1 MGHRP
6 TATSAGGLLQLIRST
21 GGLTRHD
28 LLEQTGMSRTT
39 LYERL
44 DRLVRAGLIRESGR
58 EQSTGGRPAK
68 IVSFDD
74 LDKVVLTV
82 DIGHTRCLVSV
93 ARLDGS
99 ALSERLLHR
108 DGEDLESLTDQVA
121 QSGRE
126 LLAGLPG
133 QRLIG
138 VGLAIPAPVEA
149 LTGAR
154 RATYALP
161 DTDYPMVEELSQR
174 FGVPVSV
181 ENDARALALG
191 ESLCGPPHATGVVLG
206 VKYSSGVAMGI
217 VTEGLVMRGS
227 SGSAGQIGH
236 VRLDPQGP
244 PCRCGGRGCLTEY
257 VSGRALVRD
266 LKRPDVSAVDDLV
279 RAMDNGDRE
288 VVEAVRRAA
297 VLLGRSLGAIVQA
310 ADPGLVVFGGRLG
323 RHPMVAALLAEQA
336 RAYSS
341 VAVHQHTVFRA
352 AQLAHRSGTV
362 GLVAIVCDDTLNPV
376 RIDSLLESA
385 DPPSRLGT
393 MCETVV
399 GA

>member
-1 MGHRP
+1 MAHRP
-6 TATSAGGLLQLIRST
+6 SATSAGGLLQLLRET

-74 LDKVVLTV
+74 RDKVVLTI

-93 ARLDGS
+93 S
-99 ALSERLLHR
+99 ALNGHSLAERLVHR
-108 DGEDLESLTDQVA
+108 DGEDLEALTTQVSLI
-121 QSGRE
+121 GRE
-126 LLAGLPG
+126 LLADLPG
-133 QRLIG
+133 RRLIG

-149 LTGAR
+149 ATGAR
-154 RATYALP
+154 RATHALP
-161 DTDYPMVEELSQR
+161 DTDYPLVEELSRR

-191 ESLCGPPHATGVVLG
+191 ESLCGPAHATGVVIG
-206 VKYSSGVAMGI
+206 VKFSSGVAMGI
-217 VTEGLVMRGS
+217 VTEGSVMRGS
-227 SGSAGQIGH
+227 TGSAGQIGH
-236 VRLDPQGP
+236 VRLDPEGP
-244 PCRCGGRGCLTEY
+244 ACRCGGRGCLTEY

-266 LKRPDVSAVDDLV
+266 LHRTDVTAVDDLC
-279 RAMDNGDRE
+279 RAVDNGDAQ

-323 RHPMVAALLAEQA
+323 RHPMVASLLAEQA

-341 VAVHQHTVFRA
+341 VAVHRHTVFRA
-352 AQLAHRSGTV
+352 AHLGHRSGAV
-362 GLVAIVCDDTLNPV
+362 GLASIVCEHNLNPT
-376 RIDSLLESA
+376 RIDALLDSA
-385 DPPSRLGT
+385 DPPLRLGT
-393 MCETVV
+393 MCEAVA

>member
-1 MGHRP
+1 MAHRP
-6 TATSAGGLLQLIRST
+6 SATSAGGLLQLIRET

-74 LDKVVLTV
+74 RDKVVLTL

-93 ARLDGS
+93 AGLDGS
-99 ALSERLLHR
+99 TLAERLLHR
-108 DGEDLESLTDQVA
+108 EGEDIEALTDQLAMV
-121 QSGRE
+121 GRE
-126 LLAGLPG
+126 LLSGLPAH
-133 QRLIG
+133 RLIG

-149 LTGAR
+149 ATGAR

-161 DTDYPMVEELSQR
+161 DTDYPLVEELSAR

-191 ESLCGPPHATGVVLG
+191 ESLCGPAHATGVVLG

-227 SGSAGQIGH
+227 TGSAGQIGH
-236 VRLDPQGP
+236 VRLDPEGP
-244 PCRCGGRGCLTEY
+244 ACRCGGRGCLTEY

-266 LKRPDVSAVDDLV
+266 LGRPDVTAVDDLA
-279 RAMDNGDRE
+279 RAVDNGDTQ
-288 VVEAVRRAA
+288 VVDGVRRAA
-297 VLLGRSLGAIVQA
+297 ALLGRSLGAIVQA
-310 ADPGLVVFGGRLG
+310 ADPGMVVFGGRLG
-323 RHPMVAALLAEQA
+323 RHPMVASLLAEQA

-341 VAVHQHTVFRA
+341 VAVHRHTVFRA
-352 AQLAHRSGTV
+352 AQLGHRSGSV
-362 GLVAIVCDDTLNPV
+362 GLVAIVCENTLNPA
-376 RIDSLLESA
+376 RIDTLLDSA
-385 DPPSRLGT
+385 DPPPRLGT
-393 MCETVV
+393 VCQAVV
-399 GA
+399 RA

>member
-1 MGHRP
+1 MVHRP
-6 TATSAGGLLQLIRST
+6 NATSAGGLLQLIRET

-74 LDKVVLTV
+74 RDKVVLTI

-93 ARLDGS
+93 SALDGHS
-99 ALSERLLHR
+99 LGERLLHR
-108 DGEDLESLTDQVA
+108 EGEGLESLTAQVA
-121 QSGRE
+121 LIGQE
-126 LLAGLPG
+126 LLGALPER
-133 QRLIG
+133 RLIG

-149 LTGAR
+149 TTGAR

-161 DTDYPMVEELSQR
+161 DTEYPLVQELSRR

-191 ESLCGPPHATGVVLG
+191 ESLCGPPQATGVVLG

-217 VTEGLVMRGS
+217 VTEGTVMRGS
-227 SGSAGQIGH
+227 TGSAGQIGH
-236 VRLDPQGP
+236 VRLDPDGP

-266 LKRPDVSAVDDLV
+266 VRRPDVAAVDDLV
-279 RAMDNGDRE
+279 RAVDGGE
-288 VVEAVRRAA
+288 PHVVEAVRRAA
-297 VLLGRSLGAIVQA
+297 ELLGRSLGAIVQA

-323 RHPMVAALLAEQA
+323 RHPMVASLLAEQA

-341 VAVHQHTVFRA
+341 VAVHRHTVFRA
-352 AQLAHRSGTV
+352 AQLGHRSGSV
-362 GLVAIVCDDTLNPV
+362 GLVAIVCEHTLNPT
-376 RIDSLLESA
+376 RIDTLLDSA
-385 DPPSRLGT
+385 DPPPPLGT
-393 MCETVV
+393 VCEAVT